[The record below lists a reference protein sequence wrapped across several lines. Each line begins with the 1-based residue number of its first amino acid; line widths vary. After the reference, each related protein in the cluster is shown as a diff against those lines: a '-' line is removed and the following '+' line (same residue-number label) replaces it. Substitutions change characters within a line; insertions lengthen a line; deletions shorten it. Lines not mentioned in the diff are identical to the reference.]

1 MPTCE
6 CRRFSQASAAFALVL
21 FGCSQWFSVSF
32 PPAFHHFPS
41 LDFGLYNIFN
51 SIQQHFGIA
60 PRESLL
66 KILRSSQ
73 ISFPRNAHL
82 LNGQAEAAA
91 IWFCSPGPPFS
102 TKSLVCGF
110 YVFYPVFF
118 FGRIPQPCWSKFKF
132 CWLRIPSF
140 WQILLTFMLLV
151 PGCAARVSGTGC
163 WEMAGSPWARSRKPR
178 LSAEAAT
185 NRWRGGIRL
194 GFWSR
199 FRTVIIIVVVFVLLL
214 LLIIKKHQQ
223 QLQGEDEAATN

>member
-1 MPTCE
+1 MIFCQ
-6 CRRFSQASAAFALVL
+6 FSA
-21 FGCSQWFSVSF
+21 SF
-32 PPAFHHFPS
+32 PSFS

-51 SIQQHFGIA
+51 SIQQHIAIA
-60 PRESLL
+60 PRESLP

-82 LNGQAEAAA
+82 LNGQAEAGA
-91 IWFCSPGPPFS
+91 IWFCSIPRAPILGYEVIGLRFLYFLS
-102 TKSLVCGF
+102 C
-110 YVFYPVFF
+110 FF

-132 CWLRIPSF
+132 CWLRIPSC

-163 WEMAGSPWARSRKPR
+163 CEMAGSPWACSRKPR

-199 FRTVIIIVVVFVLLL
+199 FRTVIIIVVVVVLLL
-214 LLIIKKHQQ
+214 IKTHQQ
-223 QLQGEDEAATN
+223 QLQGEDEAATNIYKLAIPSWTVEILYFFIPNGGQ